1 MINMITEKMLSMI
14 TDQNILKSSS
24 EVNRYVLLDELA
36 NPHSAHP
43 LVDLVMVVVVII
55 MMVMVMVMIN
65 KGLLIIRK
73 S

>member
-1 MINMITEKMLSMI
+1 MISDQNILLINMI

-24 EVNRYVLLDELA
+24 EVNRRVLLDKLA
-36 NPHSAHP
+36 DPHRAHP
-43 LVDLVMVVVVII
+43 LVDLAMMMVVIM

-65 KGLLIIRK
+65 KGILIIMK